1 MLAGHLMLSVMTAMT
16 AFAVSLLAGQPW
28 WAAFLIYAGAGTLSL
43 VGSTAVA
50 AWRLPEAPAPQA
62 PTRKGAGRPGAP
74 RSRSGRSRPV
84 QAGSASRALP
94 AMAAKAS
101 GSWTARSASTL
112 RSTSM
117 PASDRPLMKRE

>member
-1 MLAGHLMLSVMTAMT
+1 MLMGHLVLSLMAAM
-16 AFAVSLLAGQPW
+16 AALVGSRLAGQPW
-28 WAAFLIYAGAGTLSL
+28 WAAVLIYSGAGTLSL
-43 VGSTAVA
+43 IASTALA
-50 AWRLPEAPAPQA
+50 AWRQPEVRQVPM
-62 PTRKGAGRPGAP
+62 RKGAGRPGAP
-74 RSRSGRSRPV
+74 RPRSGRSRPA

-117 PASDRPLMKRE
+117 PASDSPLMKRE